1 MPPFGAA
8 LCRGGIHPSLNHGDS
23 PYIAVREGKRP
34 PLLIFKNPE

>member
-23 PYIAVREGKRP
+23 SIYCSKGGQAPSLNY
-34 PLLIFKNPE
+34 F